1 MWEENRS
8 YVLLVPWP
16 KEFLNNRSLGHE
28 ANECRSN
35 SLNFRVWKYN
45 LSSYIDESK
54 SGKNL
59 SWPKTQCSECVLPFF
74 FWNKEGIAVMKL
86 QVVTMGFVAF
96 SMTALAGQEAWCG
109 AKGSVHPVTAGLAG
123 QEAAASSELK
133 RACAAHLPWQCRVPE
148 APTPVIWAGG
158 FCSGMITTREME
170 LVLQPE
176 LIMQRGIAA
185 ANLLTT
191 GIVAQWEEVR
201 NHFKNKVKANKRVLS
216 LCSRAPALM
225 GWHFQTWHWGPKLSC
240 PALSLAP

>member
-133 RACAAHLPWQCRVPE
+133 RACAA
-148 APTPVIWAGG
+148 
-158 FCSGMITTREME
+158 CS
-170 LVLQPE
+170 
-176 LIMQRGIAA
+176 
-185 ANLLTT
+185 
-191 GIVAQWEEVR
+191 
-201 NHFKNKVKANKRVLS
+201 
-216 LCSRAPALM
+216 PALTVQ
-225 GWHFQTWHWGPKLSC
+225 GARGSDTSYLSWRLLC
-240 PALSLAP
+240 WDDHHPRNGTCVAARVNNAARDCCG